1 MALRIAAAIFSRL
14 NPTILPSLFSTVCI
28 IVVLFCFKNNDL
40 KIRILGIGNRLAKVQ
55 IIFLYF
61 LKNINFFVLKIQR
74 DFSKMENF
82 WKNIN
87 RKVFRFENFEIKFQY
102 RGFLKK
108 DIISVSS
115 CIKNGLPSGRFRQPN
130 EI

>member
-1 MALRIAAAIFSRL
+1 M
-14 NPTILPSLFSTVCI
+14 
-28 IVVLFCFKNNDL
+28 
-40 KIRILGIGNRLAKVQ
+40 
-55 IIFLYF
+55 
-61 LKNINFFVLKIQR
+61 LKIQR

-82 WKNIN
+82 WKNKK

-115 CIKNGLPSGRFRQPN
+115 CIKNGLPSGKFRQPN
-130 EI
+130 KI